1 MGDISKCINILYI
14 FNLTQHIS
22 TPTQT
27 SGNTIDFLIS
37 SSLTKIHNLSNNKFY
52 HSDHHIINFKYFSNC
67 NFNNTTVKVLKRN
80 WKIFNKESFM
90 ALFEY
95 FDFGAFN
102 DVDDLLSYFNNF
114 IIAVLD
120 IVLPLKL
127 FSFRLLSKRSP
138 WFDIDCISLKRI
150 ARKYERIYRSNKSS
164 ISYDNYKS
172 ALHTYKSTL
181 FSKHCNYLRNSSS
194 CSFI

>member
-1 MGDISKCINILYI
+1 
-14 FNLTQHIS
+14 
-22 TPTQT
+22 
-27 SGNTIDFLIS
+27 
-37 SSLTKIHNLSNNKFY
+37 
-52 HSDHHIINFKYFSNC
+52 
-67 NFNNTTVKVLKRN
+67 
-80 WKIFNKESFM
+80 M
-90 ALFEY
+90 ALFKY

-150 ARKYERIYRSNKSS
+150 ARKYERNYRSPMII
-164 ISYDNYKS
+164 ISLLYIHINLLYF
-172 ALHTYKSTL
+172 LSTV
-181 FSKHCNYLRNSSS
+181 
-194 CSFI
+194 IT